1 MAKLR
6 RDTILD
12 GIFWDIC
19 TPEERQIVDEFYSKR
34 LKGPA
39 VAFQLRKLR
48 EFVVK
53 TLNEAPRAK
62 DIPIYTRESAGE
74 QLLF

>member
-6 RDTILD
+6 RDVILD

-19 TPEERQIVDEFYSKR
+19 TNQERQIVDEFYSKR
-34 LKGPA
+34 MKGPA
-39 VAFQLRKLR
+39 VAFQLRKIR

-53 TLNEAPRAK
+53 TLNTQPRPEIIAT
-62 DIPIYTRESAGE
+62 YTSNK
-74 QLLF
+74 QLPF